1 MSNARTGQSEAGWY
15 EIHAQGL
22 LDQRWAPWF
31 DGMTLTKGADGT
43 TVIRGR
49 VVDQAALHGLLA
61 RLRDIGLPLL
71 SVVQV
76 EPEEPQ

>member
-1 MSNARTGQSEAGWY
+1 MDTPDPGPSEAGSY
-15 EIHAQGL
+15 EIRLRGRL
-22 LDQRWAPWF
+22 EPRWSTWF
-31 DGMTLTKGADGT
+31 EGMTLTSEADGT

-49 VVDQAALHGLLA
+49 VADQAALHGLLA

-76 EPEEPQ
+76 GFEGPR